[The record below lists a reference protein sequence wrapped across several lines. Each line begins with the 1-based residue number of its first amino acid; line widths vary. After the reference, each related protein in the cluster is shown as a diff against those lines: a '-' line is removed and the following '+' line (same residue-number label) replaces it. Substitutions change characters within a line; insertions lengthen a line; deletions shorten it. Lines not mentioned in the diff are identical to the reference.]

1 MKLKTIFCENIK
13 GKYGMNDIR
22 KELERNLK
30 ASAKENLEQSPEIAP
45 ETAMAEPQETIVEET
60 MVIAPKSYRKQFAE
74 DFKNLSP
81 EWQNFLLE
89 RESQI
94 EKGFSEINNKVNSY
108 KALEDLFKQN
118 YERLSP
124 CFEKAKDW
132 LEGLA
137 KVDAEMDK
145 NPLRTIKAI
154 ADYYGIKIEFP
165 NHRNIRANSEII
177 ERLEQL
183 ELGFNALQN
192 HFKQEKSARFAQE
205 IESFGKKCDENGCL
219 LHPFYAEV
227 KEQMAEMLAKGV
239 VESFDEAYAIAIW
252 LNPNTREKLIGKQI
266 EERASQAQK
275 AQEAA
280 FAPKG
285 KAVAP
290 TKVLSLREE
299 LEKNMAKFKI

>member
-1 MKLKTIFCENIK
+1 
-13 GKYGMNDIR
+13 MNDIR

-30 ASAKENLEQSPEIAP
+30 ASVQKNNEQSPEIESEKAI
-45 ETAMAEPQETIVEET
+45 AQEPQETIVEET
-60 MVIAPKSYRKQFAE
+60 VVIAPKSYRKQFAD

-89 RESQI
+89 REGQI
-94 EKGFSEINNKVNSY
+94 EKGFSEINNKISGY
-108 KALEDLFKQN
+108 KTLEDIFKQN

-137 KVDAEMDK
+137 KVDEAMDK

-165 NHRNIRANSEII
+165 NHRNIRANSDII
-177 ERLEQL
+177 NRLEEL
-183 ELGFNALQN
+183 EHGFNALQN
-192 HFKQEKSARFAQE
+192 YFHAEKSARFAVE
-205 IESFGKKCDENGCL
+205 IENFGSQCDESGCPK
-219 LHPFYAEV
+219 HPFFNQV
-227 KEQMAEMLAKGV
+227 REQMAQMMQNGFAG
-239 VESFDEAYAIAIW
+239 SFEDAYLKAVW
-252 LNPNTREKLIGKQI
+252 LNPQTREKLISKQI
-266 EERASQAQK
+266 EDRASQAQK
-275 AQEAA
+275 SHDAA

-285 KAVAP
+285 KAAAP
-290 TKVLSLREE
+290 DKVLSLREE

>member
-1 MKLKTIFCENIK
+1 
-13 GKYGMNDIR
+13 MNDIR

-30 ASAKENLEQSPEIAP
+30 ASAAVQTEQSPEGAS
-45 ETAMAEPQETIVEET
+45 ETAVAEPQETIVEET
-60 MVIAPKSYRKQFAE
+60 VVIAPKSYRKQFADE
-74 DFKNLSP
+74 FKNLSP

-89 RESQI
+89 RERQI

-108 KALEDLFKQN
+108 KVLEELFKQN
-118 YERLSP
+118 YKRLSP

-165 NHRNIRANSEII
+165 NHRNIRANSEIV

-183 ELGFNALQN
+183 EHGFSALQN
-192 HFKQEKSARFAQE
+192 HFRKEKSARFAEQ
-205 IESFGKKCDENGCL
+205 IESFGKQCDENGCL

-227 KEQMAEMLAKGV
+227 KEQIAEMLAKGYV
-239 VESFDEAYAIAIW
+239 SSFDEAYAKAVW
-252 LNPNTREKLIGKQI
+252 LNPNTREKLISKQI
-266 EERASQAQK
+266 EAKAHQAQK

-290 TKVLSLREE
+290 AKVLSLREE

>member
-1 MKLKTIFCENIK
+1 
-13 GKYGMNDIR
+13 MNDIR

-30 ASAKENLEQSPEIAP
+30 ASVQETQEQSPDIAP
-45 ETAMAEPQETIVEET
+45 ETAVAEPQETVVEET
-60 MVIAPKSYRKQFAE
+60 VVIAPKSYRKQFADE
-74 DFKNLSP
+74 FKNLSP

-108 KALEDLFKQN
+108 KVLEDLFKQN

-137 KVDAEMDK
+137 KIDEAMDK

-183 ELGFNALQN
+183 EHGFNALQN
-192 HFKQEKSARFAQE
+192 HYKKEKSARFAEE

-219 LHPFYAEV
+219 MHPFYAEV
-227 KEQMAEMLAKGV
+227 KEQMAEMLAKGFV
-239 VESFDEAYAIAIW
+239 GSFDEAYGVAIW

-275 AQEAA
+275 SQDAA

-290 TKVLSLREE
+290 TKILSLREE